1 MEMVFSELL
10 QLFLVTES
18 TPAQAGRAI
27 SNTMRILDIQ
37 CIITLN
43 QNNIYY
49 VFILAN
55 TDSCIQGLI

>member
-1 MEMVFSELL
+1 MEMVFSELF

-43 QNNIYY
+43 QNKIY
-49 VFILAN
+49 
-55 TDSCIQGLI
+55 